1 MKETKNFIVN
11 VDGIKFSNSL
21 KLKYICGPCVIES
34 EESYYKTILELKKI
48 FKKIGSEFI
57 AKASFDKANRSSID
71 SFRGVGLKEGIK
83 ILNRVKNELNV
94 KILVDIHLP
103 SQADE
108 VATVADIIQIP
119 AFLSRQTDIIIAAGR
134 TRKAVN
140 VKKGQFLSPWDVE
153 NIIKKIES
161 TGNNKIMITER
172 GTTFGYN
179 NLVVDM
185 RALDVIK
192 RYGYPV
198 IFDSTHSIQRPGG
211 LGNKSGGDREFV
223 LPLSKS
229 AVIQKIS
236 AVFFETHPNPE
247 KALSDG
253 PNSLPLKSVE
263 KYVKILNRIDELAK
277 KLEDNL

>member
-1 MKETKNFIVN
+1 
-11 VDGIKFSNSL
+11 
-21 KLKYICGPCVIES
+21 
-34 EESYYKTILELKKI
+34 
-48 FKKIGSEFI
+48 
-57 AKASFDKANRSSID
+57 
-71 SFRGVGLKEGIK
+71 
-83 ILNRVKNELNV
+83 
-94 KILVDIHLP
+94 
-103 SQADE
+103 
-108 VATVADIIQIP
+108 
-119 AFLSRQTDIIIAAGR
+119 
-134 TRKAVN
+134 
-140 VKKGQFLSPWDVE
+140 
-153 NIIKKIES
+153 
-161 TGNNKIMITER
+161 
-172 GTTFGYN
+172 
-179 NLVVDM
+179 M

-263 KYVKILNRIDELAK
+263 KYVKILNRIDKLAK